1 MYKRTEWKDHVTQ
14 YPNRRKLINNGDGT
28 QDVVKAQGEVIQQ
41 GTAQSATNF
50 NNMEVGIS
58 DAHLA
63 LALMQFKSIQ
73 ESYNEAAELHVLT
86 LAQNGD
92 KWPFNNRET
101 TVALSQMRENTNY
114 SVEVAVLEY
123 SGGRLGDIRV
133 YDRAKNGFKLMHD
146 GSASVVKVAVR
157 VSGGM
162 TDQRVTDI

>member
-1 MYKRTEWKDHVTQ
+1 MAYERTYWVDHVVDQ
-14 YPNRRKLINNGDGT
+14 H
-28 QDVVKAQGEVIQQ
+28 GEVIQQ
-41 GTAQSATNF
+41 GTLLDQQHF
-50 NNMEVGIS
+50 NNLETGLS
-58 DAHLA
+58 DASLDHA
-63 LALMQFKSIQ
+63 IMHFKQVQ
-73 ESYNEAAELHVLT
+73 EDYNITDELHTMT
-86 LAQNGD
+86 LAQTGF
-92 KWPFNNRET
+92 KWPFNNKET
-101 TVALSQMRENTNY
+101 TVGLAQLRENTNY